1 MGYER
6 ERERRGARKREIGL
20 RGLVLKYPAERET
33 NKALP
38 QRPAKTVNVP
48 HGVLSSTRAFWGL
61 NETHPHDGQSAI
73 FRLLIYI

>member
-1 MGYER
+1 MGY

-38 QRPAKTVNVP
+38 QRPAMTVNVP
-48 HGVLSSTRAFWGL
+48 H
-61 NETHPHDGQSAI
+61 
-73 FRLLIYI
+73 